1 MPGKVKLAT
10 VWLQGC
16 SGCHIALLDLH
27 QGLLELLD
35 KIDLMASP
43 IMDIKRV
50 PEVDVVLVEG
60 AVGNEENR
68 ERLLEARAKA
78 KILVALGTCAN
89 FGGVVGLRNLY
100 QAENVLERAY
110 VDSEST
116 VDGLVP
122 GQVPALLQNVLP
134 IDRVVKVDAYIPG
147 CPPTPKM
154 IKESVEALLE
164 GRRLTL
170 PSKSLCDQCQRQQ
183 NEMLKPQRE
192 FVTENVVSL
201 MELEEIAPN
210 KCFLEQ
216 GILCMGPA
224 TRSGCEERCLNAN
237 VPCRG
242 CMGPVPG
249 ALEQGAKMINA
260 LSTILPAG
268 ALMWMEDTVGTGYRY
283 SLPVS
288 IIPGVRKENGR
299 G

>member
-1 MPGKVKLAT
+1 MPDKIKMAT

-27 QGLLELLD
+27 QGLLELLE
-35 KIDLMASP
+35 KVDLIASP
-43 IMDIKRV
+43 IMDIKQV
-50 PEVDVVLVEG
+50 PQVDVLLVEG
-60 AVGNEENR
+60 AVGNEENK

-78 KILVALGTCAN
+78 KILVAFGTCAN
-89 FGGVVGLRNLY
+89 FGGVGGLRNLY
-100 QAENVLERAY
+100 PARDVLERAY
-110 VDSEST
+110 VGTEST
-116 VDGLVP
+116 SEGIVP
-122 GQVPALLQNVLP
+122 EAVPRLLENVVP
-134 IDRVVKVDAYIPG
+134 IDRIVKVDAYIPG
-147 CPPTPKM
+147 CPPTPRM
-154 IKESVEALLE
+154 IQASLEALLN
-164 GRRLTL
+164 GQQVPL
-170 PSKSLCDQCQRQQ
+170 PTKSLCNQCRRQQ
-183 NEMLKPQRE
+183 TEMLVPKRE
-192 FVTENVVSL
+192 FVTDNVVSL

-260 LSTILPAG
+260 LSSILPAG

-299 G
+299 E

>member
-27 QGLLELLD
+27 QGLLELLE
-35 KIDLMASP
+35 KVDLMASP
-43 IMDIKRV
+43 IMDIKHL

-78 KILVALGTCAN
+78 KMLVALGTCAN
-89 FGGVVGLRNLY
+89 FGGVGGLRNLY
-100 QAENVLERAY
+100 QVEDVLARAY

-116 VDGLVP
+116 TGGMVP
-122 GQVPALLQNVLP
+122 RQVPALLDHVLP

-154 IKESVEALLE
+154 IKESLEALLE
-164 GRRLTL
+164 GRRLPL
-170 PSKSLCDQCQRQQ
+170 PTKSLCDQCRRQQ
-183 NEMLKPQRE
+183 TEMLKPRRE

-201 MELEEIAPN
+201 MELEEIAPDQ
-210 KCFLEQ
+210 CFLEQ

-260 LSTILPAG
+260 LSSILPAG

-288 IIPGVRKENGR
+288 IIPGVRKEHGR